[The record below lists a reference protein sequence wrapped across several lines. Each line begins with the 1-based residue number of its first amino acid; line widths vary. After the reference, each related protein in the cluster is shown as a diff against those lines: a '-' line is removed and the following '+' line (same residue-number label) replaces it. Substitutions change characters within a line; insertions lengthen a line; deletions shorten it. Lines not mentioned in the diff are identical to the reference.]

1 MKIKPA
7 GVAVLT
13 VVVLFGGIGLA
24 RLAGLWRTSG
34 GPGGGSRR
42 NNTTVVA
49 GSYTPDDI
57 RGSFTLQNV
66 ADAFSIEPEVLRQA
80 FGLPEGFDLASLRS
94 SHLERLYA
102 AAGVDIGNGS
112 VKLFVSCY
120 TDVPLSGEVDSWL
133 PVTAAEVIREARA
146 DLDEGE
152 QSYLDSHTIDV
163 APDLSA
169 LSGLPQK

>member
-1 MKIKPA
+1 MKLKPV
-7 GVAVLT
+7 GVAVMT

-24 RLAGLWRTSG
+24 RVAGLWRTSG
-34 GPGGGSRR
+34 GPGGGYGR
-42 NNTTVVA
+42 NSTTVIA
-49 GSYTPDDI
+49 GFYAPDDI

-112 VKLFVSCY
+112 VKLFVSY
-120 TDVPLSGEVDSWL
+120 YKDLPLTGEVDSWL
-133 PVTAAEVIREARA
+133 PVTAAEVIRETRA

-152 QSYLDSHTIDV
+152 QTYLENHTVDI

>member
-1 MKIKPA
+1 MKLKPA

-13 VVVLFGGIGLA
+13 AVVLLGGIGLA
-24 RLAGLWRTSG
+24 RVAGLWRTSG
-34 GPGGGSRR
+34 GPGGGSGR

-57 RGSFTLQNV
+57 RGSFTLQQV
-66 ADAFSIEPEVLRQA
+66 SDAFSIEPEVLRQA
-80 FGLPEGFDLASLRS
+80 FGLPESFDLASLRS

-112 VKLFVSCY
+112 VKLFVSY
-120 TDVPLSGEVDSWL
+120 YNDLPLAGEVDSWL
-133 PVTAAEVIREARA
+133 PVTATEVIREVRP
-146 DLDEGE
+146 DLDEGVLA
-152 QSYLDSHTIDV
+152 YLGSHTVDA